1 MKGPILGICL
11 VLCAFLCAC
20 QAKTDSGN
28 VPEKAEHIMEPAV
41 AEGQELFMLSDS
53 EEEAKKVAET
63 YGIKLVDF
71 SHGVATFHT
80 EESPSTVIRQGRE
93 KGWPELSLNLVE
105 TLIEP
110 GTPDVVEKQKIN

>member
-1 MKGPILGICL
+1 MKRPIIGICL
-11 VLCAFLCAC
+11 VLCAFLCGC
-20 QAKTDSGN
+20 QARSDAGKTPVKTEIFS
-28 VPEKAEHIMEPAV
+28 EPAV

-63 YGIKLVDF
+63 YGIKFVDF

-80 EESPSTVIRQGRE
+80 EENPSTVIQQGRE
-93 KGWPELSLNLVE
+93 NGWPELSLNVVE

-110 GTPDVVEKQKIN
+110 DTPNIVKK